1 MLSYVSFHYYTVS
14 ISDIDKEIEGLQ
26 LEEED
31 IDMEEG
37 PHIIDTK
44 GKNNDDLDESALEND
59 DGSIMSA
66 IPFDNQVIPTD
77 AKPVLQAAFSRVG
90 RDMIKMNKLREMF
103 KDSIFIDGEGRQVMD
118 INDAMNMISTAD
130 ALGALPRSQFIENSH
145 GLNNNKNDKRKTS
158 NCRKAVD
165 SHNAAQQQQQQ
176 YNNNRNKPTFNDN
189 NTS

>member
-1 MLSYVSFHYYTVS
+1 
-14 ISDIDKEIEGLQ
+14 
-26 LEEED
+26 
-31 IDMEEG
+31 MEEG
-37 PHIIDTK
+37 AHIIDTK
-44 GKNNDDLDESALEND
+44 GKIDDKVNTLENDD

-103 KDSIFIDGEGRQVMD
+103 QDSIFIDGEGRQVMD

-145 GLNNNKNDKRKTS
+145 SLNNNKNDKRMAP

-165 SHNAAQQQQQQ
+165 SRNAAQQQQQQ
-176 YNNNRNKPTFNDN
+176 YNNNRNKPTFNGN